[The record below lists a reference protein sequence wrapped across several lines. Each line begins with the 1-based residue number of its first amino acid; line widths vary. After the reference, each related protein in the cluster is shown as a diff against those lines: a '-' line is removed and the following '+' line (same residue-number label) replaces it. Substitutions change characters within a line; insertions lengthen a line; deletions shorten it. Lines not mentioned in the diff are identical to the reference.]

1 METKNW
7 KGQRVLAL
15 PSVGTQHCGGY
26 RGGFELL
33 DMTRGCQL
41 YNKLKP
47 EILGGMLEEEGEG
60 AGDWVMLSDSLLLD
74 KH

>member
-15 PSVGTQHCGGY
+15 PSVGTQHCSGY

-33 DMTRGCQL
+33 DLTRGCQL